1 MSRLAK
7 KGHDRLLCIS
17 ETDVRGKT
25 KDYPSIND
33 YYRGAARDDKPIQY
47 QHGLSNYSSV
57 QLGDDRISIKKS
69 LSQDAYR
76 VHIEESDETTEND
89 APMSSKSL
97 KQRKEDYAEAHSV
110 VGFHKIHEMEQMMR
124 DKLQQRTKT
133 GPFQLRKTFKYFD
146 RDGSGGI
153 DFSEFQLAMELMG
166 FQFTEMQQLAL
177 FARYDESCTG
187 EVDYNDFIEKVM
199 ESDFKVVKA
208 DMKKNVDKM
217 LTSAF
222 SRPSSDQL
230 INHNANDDED
240 DEDSDSDL
248 EEREMFK
255 RKEVKKMF
263 DYIDK
268 DGSGYIDIAELGKL
282 LKNLGKKYTREE
294 INERFYRVDSD
305 RSGHIEF
312 DEFFEWFKRVGKEES
327 KPEM

>member
-1 MSRLAK
+1 MSRLTK
-7 KGHDRLLCIS
+7 KGQDRLLSIS
-17 ETDVRGKT
+17 EMDVRGKT

-33 YYRGAARDDKPIQY
+33 YYRGAARGDKPIQY

-76 VHIEESDETTEND
+76 LHMEQPGETTDND
-89 APMSSKSL
+89 EPIKSKTL
-97 KQRKEDYAEAHSV
+97 KQRKEDYAEAHAM

-166 FQFTEMQQLAL
+166 FQFTEIQQLAL

-208 DMKKNVDKM
+208 DMKQNVDKM

-222 SRPSSDQL
+222 SRPSSEQL
-230 INHNANDDED
+230 VDFHGNDDED
-240 DEDSDSDL
+240 DDSDSDL
-248 EEREMFK
+248 EEREVFK

-312 DEFFEWFKRVGKEES
+312 DEFFEWFKKVGKEDLKS
-327 KPEM
+327 VS